1 MEKRYKHLSM
11 EEREAIGRV
20 YWQGR
25 KLSEIA
31 EAIGRH
37 KSTVSRELSRNR
49 STKYKC
55 YTPCQAQKRAEERR
69 KEASK
74 RYQLKSLEIRQYVQE
89 HLILGWSP
97 EIIAGRISVE
107 HKGLTISYEAI
118 YRYIYHPET
127 QDRQKLIECL
137 IRGHKKRK
145 SKGIGRRE
153 KKTKIPNRVS
163 IQQRPEE
170 AEERKVIGHWE
181 GDSIVSRKSLV
192 ALNSL
197 TERTS
202 RLLLLTKIQRKTA
215 ENTAGTVIRR
225 FKKLPKIMKKT
236 LTLDNGTENA
246 LHEVITYK
254 TGVKCYFADPYTS
267 YQRGTNEQING
278 LVRRYLT
285 KRTDFSKISDEQIAW
300 IEWLI
305 NNRPRKCLGFKTP
318 IEVASEFVALGG

>member
-1 MEKRYKHLSM
+1 
-11 EEREAIGRV
+11 
-20 YWQGR
+20 
-25 KLSEIA
+25 
-31 EAIGRH
+31 
-37 KSTVSRELSRNR
+37 
-49 STKYKC
+49 
-55 YTPCQAQKRAEERR
+55 
-69 KEASK
+69 
-74 RYQLKSLEIRQYVQE
+74 
-89 HLILGWSP
+89 
-97 EIIAGRISVE
+97 
-107 HKGLTISYEAI
+107 
-118 YRYIYHPET
+118 
-127 QDRQKLIECL
+127 
-137 IRGHKKRK
+137 
-145 SKGIGRRE
+145 
-153 KKTKIPNRVS
+153 
-163 IQQRPEE
+163 
-170 AEERKVIGHWE
+170 VIGHWE

>member
-1 MEKRYKHLSM
+1 M
-11 EEREAIGRV
+11 

-37 KSTVSRELSRNR
+37 KSTISRELSRNS

-55 YTPCQAQKRAEERR
+55 YTPCQAERRAEKRR
-69 KEASK
+69 KETSK
-74 RYQLKSLEIRQYVQE
+74 RYRLKSSEIRQYVHE
-89 HLILGWSP
+89 GLSKGWSP
-97 EIIAGRISVE
+97 EIISGRLKLDY
-107 HKGLTISYEAI
+107 KGLTISYEAI
-118 YRYIYHPET
+118 YQYIYHPET

-137 IRGHKKRK
+137 IRRHKKRK
-145 SKGIGRRE
+145 SKGIGRKQ
-153 KKTKIPNRVS
+153 KKTKIPDRVS

-170 AEERKVIGHWE
+170 AEARKVIGHWE

-192 ALNSL
+192 TLNSL
-197 TERTS
+197 TERVS

-215 ENTAGTVIRR
+215 ENIADTVIRR

-246 LHEVITYK
+246 LHKVITAK
-254 TGVKCYFADPYTS
+254 TGVKCYFADPYAS
-267 YQRGTNEQING
+267 YQRGGNEQING
-278 LVRRYLT
+278 LVRRYLP